1 MPEHERENASGL
13 GEAPSACV
21 LMGASARMRAGLLLL
36 LLSGRAAGA
45 GWEVATS
52 GEVSIDEDVAASEPL
67 RVGPCWIRQLS

>member
-1 MPEHERENASGL
+1 VPEHERENASGL

-21 LMGASARMRAGLLLL
+21 LTLMGASARMRAGLLLL

-45 GWEVATS
+45 GWEAATS

-67 RVGPCWIRQLS
+67 RVGPC